1 MIQSLNSYL
10 AMTTGASVVLPL
22 YFDFVLRRFKATKQ
36 QIQLMQSFSL
46 LFLGATLS
54 TLATLNFSLSLVVGL
69 LASPLSFVRAP
80 PKVSDWRLHA
90 AICVMLVLLYNC
102 VSPPA
107 VLYWLQLYTGQEM
120 NMMLLAM
127 AKAWGAQGVWTSL
140 VIWGV
145 WWPAWVVGGVVL
157 FSGSFEAASK

>member
-1 MIQSLNSYL
+1 
-10 AMTTGASVVLPL
+10 MTTGASLILPL

-54 TLATLNFSLSLVVGL
+54 TLATLNFSLALVVGL
-69 LASPLSFVRAP
+69 LTSPLSFVRAP
-80 PKVSDWRLHA
+80 PKVSDRRLHA
-90 AICVMLVLLYNC
+90 AICIVLGLLYNG

-107 VLYWLQLYTGQEM
+107 VLYWLKLYTGQNM
-120 NMMLLAM
+120 NTILLAM

-145 WWPAWVVGGVVL
+145 WWPAWVIGGVVL
-157 FSGSFEAASK
+157 FSGSLGPPSK